1 MVGTEYQADVPSC
14 LCHYKDG
21 EKGDYFFDMLVNGM
35 AYSDSNA
42 IIEMR
47 SYTPGD

>member
-21 EKGDYFFDMLVNGM
+21 EKGEIFFDMFVNVM
-35 AYSDSNA
+35 AYCDSSY
-42 IIEMR
+42 IIETK
-47 SYTPGD
+47 SYILGD